1 MSETL
6 LHKDE
11 APPREQ
17 YSRGDVCNI
26 VKLNRLQVRRK
37 LARGGENKPPQD
49 VPRGHLAV
57 VVGEARR
64 RFVVRTD
71 FLNHPVLRQLL
82 DQAYEEY
89 GHANPGPL
97 ALPCDEFLFE
107 DIVHSLRGGTRTN
120 QFSCPFMAF

>member
-1 MSETL
+1 M
-6 LHKDE
+6 
-11 APPREQ
+11 
-17 YSRGDVCNI
+17 
-26 VKLNRLQVRRK
+26 QVRRR
-37 LARGGENKPPQD
+37 LARGGEKKPPQD

-64 RFVVRTD
+64 WFVVRAD

-97 ALPCDEFLFE
+97 AIPCDEFLFE
-107 DIVHSLRGGTRTN
+107 DIVHSLRGCTSTN
-120 QFSCPFMAF
+120 QILLPLHGFLRNDHHA

>member
-1 MSETL
+1 MSETIL
-6 LHKDE
+6 PKDK
-11 APPREQ
+11 ARE
-17 YSRGDVCNI
+17 SRRDMFNI
-26 VKLNRLQVRRK
+26 VKLNRLRGRWR
-37 LARGGENKPPQD
+37 LARGGEKKPPKD

-89 GHANPGPL
+89 GRHASTGPL
-97 ALPCDEFLFE
+97 AIPCDEFLFE
-107 DIVHSLRGGTRTN
+107 DIVHSLRGGTSTN
-120 QFSCPFMAF
+120 QFSCTFMAF